1 MRKFKTESKK
11 LLDLM
16 INSIYTNKEIFL
28 RELISN
34 ASDAVDKLNF
44 KSLTDD
50 SIHVEQGDLA
60 IRLAFDK
67 DARTITISDNGIGMT
82 EVELEENLGTIA
94 HSGSEEFKEQNA
106 ESQGDAVD
114 IIGQFGVGFY
124 SAFMVASKV
133 RVVSRAYGE
142 GEAHVWES
150 DGLEGY
156 TIEPAERA
164 DHGTDVILTLR
175 ENVPGKDG
183 EEGENYDRYLSEW
196 GLKDLVKRYSNY
208 VRYPIQMMV
217 TKSREKPKPE
227 DAGDDYKPEYESYE
241 ELETINSMT
250 PIWKKRSS
258 DVEQSDYNE
267 FYKSTFHDFEDPAR
281 TISFHAEGTLEYDA
295 LLFIPGRAPFDLYS
309 KDYEKGLALYSS
321 NVMIME
327 KCADLLPD
335 YYNFVRGVVDSADVS
350 LNISR
355 ETLQHDRQLKAIA
368 RRVEKRITSDLE
380 DMRDNDREA
389 YETFFE
395 NFGRGLKYGIYASYG
410 MKAAELADLLLFW
423 SAKEQKMVTLAEYAK
438 AMPEGQKAIYYA
450 AGDSRERLAKMPV
463 VTGVLSRGY
472 DVLLLTQDVDEF
484 TFQAMREYV
493 ARDMPKIYEDDAA
506 REAAAKAVADGAE
519 PELEDRHLELKNV
532 ATGDLDLATEDEK
545 KQAEEA
551 TKEHGDLFEAMKEA
565 LGDKVE
571 KVAVSSRLV
580 GAEESPAC
588 ITTEGPLSL
597 EMEKV
602 LQRGPEG
609 DVEGMPKSQR
619 VLELNAKHPV
629 FEKLSAAQRDGDSEK
644 VALYAGL
651 LYDQALLVEGILPE
665 DPVAFAQRVCELM

>member
-44 KSLTDD
+44 KSLTDNDVDID
-50 SIHVEQGDLA
+50 SADLA
-60 IRLAFDK
+60 IRVSFDK
-67 DARTITISDNGIGMT
+67 DNRTLTISDNGIGMT
-82 EVELEENLGTIA
+82 AEELEKNLGTIA
-94 HSGSEEFKEQNA
+94 HSGSQEFKTENA
-106 ESQGDAVD
+106 ESQGNDVD

-124 SAFMVASKV
+124 SAFMVASRV
-133 RVVSRAYGE
+133 RVVSRAFGSD
-142 GEAHVWES
+142 EANVWES

-164 DHGTDVILTLR
+164 THGTDVILTIR
-175 ENVPGKDG
+175 EDEGGEDG
-183 EEGENYDRYLSEW
+183 EGFDTYLSEW
-196 GLKDLVKRYSNY
+196 GLKNLIKQYSNY

-217 TKSREKPKPE
+217 TKHREKPKPE
-227 DAGDDYKPEYESYE
+227 DAGDDYTPEWEDYE
-241 ELETINSMT
+241 ELETVNSMT
-250 PIWKKRSS
+250 PIWKKRAS
-258 DVEQSDYNE
+258 DVEQKDYNE

-309 KDYEKGLALYSS
+309 KDYEKGLSLYSS
-321 NVMIME
+321 NVLIME

-335 YYNFVRGVVDSADVS
+335 YFNFVRGVVDSADVS

-355 ETLQHDRQLKAIA
+355 ETLQQKRQLRAIA
-368 RRVEKRITSDLE
+368 KRGGKKISSDLE

-389 YETFFE
+389 YEKFFE
-395 NFGRGLKYGIYASYG
+395 NFGRGLKYGIYSSYG
-410 MKAAELADLLLFW
+410 MKADELADLLLFY

-438 AMPEGQKAIYYA
+438 AMPADQKAIYYA
-450 AGDSRERLAKMPV
+450 AGDSRERLSKMPV
-463 VTGVLSRGY
+463 VTGVLARGY
-472 DVLLLTQDVDEF
+472 DVLLLTADVDEF
-484 TFQAMREYV
+484 TFQAMRSYH
-493 ARDMPKIYEDDAA
+493 AHDLPKVYEDDAA
-506 REAAAKAVADGAE
+506 REAAEKAVADGAE
-519 PELEDRHLELKNV
+519 PETEDRTFELKNV

-545 KQAEEA
+545 KDAEEA
-551 TKEHGDLFEAMKEA
+551 TKENESLFTAMKEA

-571 KVAVSSRLV
+571 KVAVSARLTD
-580 GAEESPAC
+580 APAC

-597 EMEKV
+597 EMERV
-602 LQRGPEG
+602 LRRDPSAEA
-609 DVEGMPKSQR
+609 EGMPKSQR

-629 FEKLSAAQRDGDSEK
+629 FAKLVAANEAGDAEKIK
-644 VALYAGL
+644 LYAGL

-665 DPVAFAQRVCELM
+665 DPVAFAASVCELM

>member
-44 KSLTDD
+44 KSLTDNDVDID
-50 SIHVEQGDLA
+50 SADLA
-60 IRLAFDK
+60 IHVSFDK
-67 DARTITISDNGIGMT
+67 DNRTLTISDNGIGMT
-82 EVELEENLGTIA
+82 AEELEKNLGTIA
-94 HSGSEEFKEQNA
+94 HSGSQEFKTENA
-106 ESQGDAVD
+106 ESQGNDVD

-124 SAFMVASKV
+124 SAFMVASRV
-133 RVVSRAYGE
+133 RVVSRAFGSD
-142 GEAHVWES
+142 EANVWES

-164 DHGTDVILTLR
+164 THGTDVILTIR
-175 ENVPGKDG
+175 EDEGGEDG
-183 EEGENYDRYLSEW
+183 EGFDTYLSEW
-196 GLKDLVKRYSNY
+196 GLKNLIKQYSNY

-217 TKSREKPKPE
+217 TKHREKPKPE
-227 DAGDDYKPEYESYE
+227 DAGDDYTPEWEDYQ
-241 ELETINSMT
+241 ELETVNSMT
-250 PIWKKRSS
+250 PIWKKRAS
-258 DVEQSDYNE
+258 DVEQKDYNE

-309 KDYEKGLALYSS
+309 KDYEKGLSLYSS
-321 NVMIME
+321 NVLIME

-335 YYNFVRGVVDSADVS
+335 YFNFVRGVVDSADVS

-355 ETLQHDRQLKAIA
+355 ETLQQNRQLRAIA
-368 RRVEKRITSDLE
+368 KRVEKKISSDLE

-389 YETFFE
+389 YEKFFE
-395 NFGRGLKYGIYASYG
+395 NFGRGLKYGIYSSYG
-410 MKAAELADLLLFW
+410 MKADELADLLLFY

-438 AMPEGQKAIYYA
+438 AMPADQKAIYYA
-450 AGDSRERLAKMPV
+450 AGDSRERLSKMPV
-463 VTGVLSRGY
+463 VTGVLARGY
-472 DVLLLTQDVDEF
+472 DVLLLTADVDEF
-484 TFQAMREYV
+484 TFQAMRSYH
-493 ARDMPKIYEDDAA
+493 AHDLPKVYEDDAA
-506 REAAAKAVADGAE
+506 REAAEKAVADGAE
-519 PELEDRHLELKNV
+519 PETEDRTFELKNV

-545 KQAEEA
+545 KDAEEA
-551 TKEHGDLFEAMKEA
+551 TKENESLFTAMKEA

-571 KVAVSSRLV
+571 KVAVSARLTD
-580 GAEESPAC
+580 APAC

-597 EMEKV
+597 EMERV
-602 LQRGPEG
+602 LRRDPSAEA
-609 DVEGMPKSQR
+609 EGMPKSQR

-629 FEKLSAAQRDGDSEK
+629 FKKLVSANEAGDAEKIK
-644 VALYAGL
+644 LYAGL

-665 DPVAFAQRVCELM
+665 DPVAFAASVCELM

>member
-44 KSLTDD
+44 KSLTDNDVDID
-50 SIHVEQGDLA
+50 SADLA
-60 IRLAFDK
+60 IRVSFDK
-67 DARTITISDNGIGMT
+67 DNRTLTISDNGIGMT
-82 EVELEENLGTIA
+82 AEELEKNLGTIA
-94 HSGSEEFKEQNA
+94 HSGSQEFKTENA
-106 ESQGDAVD
+106 ESQGNDVD

-124 SAFMVASKV
+124 SAFMVASRV
-133 RVVSRAYGE
+133 RVVSRAFGSD
-142 GEAHVWES
+142 EANVWES

-164 DHGTDVILTLR
+164 THGTDVILTIH
-175 ENVPGKDG
+175 EDEGGEDG
-183 EEGENYDRYLSEW
+183 EGFDTYLSEW
-196 GLKDLVKRYSNY
+196 GLKNLIKQYSNY

-217 TKSREKPKPE
+217 TKHREKPKPE
-227 DAGDDYKPEYESYE
+227 DAGDDYTPEWEDYE
-241 ELETINSMT
+241 ELATVNSMT
-250 PIWKKRSS
+250 PIWKKRAS
-258 DVEQSDYNE
+258 DVEQKDYNE

-309 KDYEKGLALYSS
+309 KDYEKGLSLYSS
-321 NVMIME
+321 NVLIME

-335 YYNFVRGVVDSADVS
+335 YFNFVRGVVDSADVS

-355 ETLQHDRQLKAIA
+355 ETLQQNRQLRAIA
-368 RRVEKRITSDLE
+368 KRVEKKISSDLE

-389 YETFFE
+389 YEKFFE
-395 NFGRGLKYGIYASYG
+395 NFGRGLKYGIYSSYG
-410 MKAAELADLLLFW
+410 MKADELADLLLFY

-438 AMPEGQKAIYYA
+438 AMPADQKAIYYA
-450 AGDSRERLAKMPV
+450 AGDSRERLSKMPV
-463 VTGVLSRGY
+463 VTGVLARGY
-472 DVLLLTQDVDEF
+472 DVLLLTADVDEF
-484 TFQAMREYV
+484 TFQAMRSYH
-493 ARDMPKIYEDDAA
+493 AHDLPKVYEDDAA
-506 REAAAKAVADGAE
+506 REAAEKAVADGAE
-519 PELEDRHLELKNV
+519 PETEDRTFELKNV

-545 KQAEEA
+545 KDAEEA
-551 TKEHGDLFEAMKEA
+551 TKENESLFTAMKEA

-571 KVAVSSRLV
+571 KVAVSARLTD
-580 GAEESPAC
+580 APAC

-597 EMEKV
+597 EMERV
-602 LQRGPEG
+602 LRRDPSAEA
-609 DVEGMPKSQR
+609 EGMPKSQR

-629 FEKLSAAQRDGDSEK
+629 FKKLVSANEEGDAEKIK
-644 VALYAGL
+644 LYAGL

-665 DPVAFAQRVCELM
+665 DPVAFAASICELM

>member
-1 MRKFKTESKK
+1 MRQFKTESKK

-44 KSLTDD
+44 KSLTNSDIKLD
-50 SIHVEQGDLA
+50 SNDLA
-60 IRLAFDK
+60 IRISFDK
-67 DARTITISDNGIGMT
+67 DARTLTVSDNGIGMT
-82 EVELEENLGTIA
+82 AEDLERNLGTIA
-94 HSGSEEFKEQNA
+94 HSGSEEFKQENA
-106 ESQGDAVD
+106 ESQGGDVD

-133 RVVSRAYGE
+133 RVVSRAFGE
-142 GEAHVWES
+142 QTAHVWES

-156 TIEPAERA
+156 TIEDGERA
-164 DHGTDVILTLR
+164 EHGTDVILTIR
-175 ENVPGKDG
+175 ENTKG
-183 EEGENYDRYLSEW
+183 ENGEAGENYDTYLTEW
-196 GLKDLVKRYSNY
+196 GLRDLITRYSNY

-217 TKSREKPKPE
+217 SKSRELPRPE
-227 DAGDDYKPEYESYE
+227 DAGDDYQPQYEDYQ

-267 FYKSTFHDFEDPAR
+267 FYKSTFHDWDDPAR
-281 TISFHAEGTLEYDA
+281 TISFHAEGSLEYDA

-309 KDYEKGLALYSS
+309 KDYQKGLSLYSS

-335 YYNFVRGVVDSADVS
+335 YYNFVRGVVDSADIS

-355 ETLQHDRQLKAIA
+355 ETLQQDRQLRAIA
-368 RRVEKRITSDLE
+368 SRVEKKITSELKA
-380 DMRDNDREA
+380 MRDDDRET
-389 YETFFE
+389 YEAFFE
-395 NFGRGLKYGIYASYG
+395 NFGRGLKFGIYSSYG
-410 MKAAELADLLLFW
+410 MKASELADLLLFW
-423 SAKEQKMVTLAEYAK
+423 SARENKMVTLAEYA
-438 AMPEGQKAIYYA
+438 ATMPEGQKAIYYA
-450 AGDSRERLAKMPV
+450 AGDDRERLSKMPV
-463 VTGVLSRGY
+463 VKGVLDRGY
-472 DVLLLTQDVDEF
+472 DVLLCTMDVDEF
-484 TFQAMREYV
+484 TFQAMRTYH
-493 ARDMPKIYEDDAA
+493 AYGLPKVYEDEVA

-519 PELEDRHLELKNV
+519 PEVEDRDIEFKNV

-545 KQAEEA
+545 KDAEEA
-551 TKEHGDLFEAMKEA
+551 TREHGDLFEAMKEA

-571 KVAVSSRLV
+571 KVAVSARLTD
-580 GAEESPAC
+580 APAC

-602 LQRGPEG
+602 LARGPEAG
-609 DVEGMPKSQR
+609 TEGMPKTVR

-629 FEKLSAAQRDGDSEK
+629 FEKLVAAKEADDTEK
-644 VALYAGL
+644 LSLYAGL
-651 LYDQALLVEGILPE
+651 LYDQALLVEGILPA
-665 DPVAFAQRVCELM
+665 DPVAFAQNICSLM

>member
-1 MRKFKTESKK
+1 MRQFKTESKK

-44 KSLTDD
+44 KSLTNSDIKLD
-50 SIHVEQGDLA
+50 SSDLA
-60 IRLAFDK
+60 IRISFDK
-67 DARTITISDNGIGMT
+67 DARTLTVSDNGIGMT
-82 EVELEENLGTIA
+82 AEDLERNLGTIA
-94 HSGSEEFKEQNA
+94 HSGSEEFKQENA
-106 ESQGDAVD
+106 ESQGSDVD

-133 RVVSRAYGE
+133 RVVSRAFGE
-142 GEAHVWES
+142 QTAHVWES

-156 TIEPAERA
+156 TIEDGERA
-164 DHGTDVILTLR
+164 EHGTDVILTIR
-175 ENVPGKDG
+175 ENTKG
-183 EEGENYDRYLSEW
+183 ENGEAGENYDTYLTEW
-196 GLKDLVKRYSNY
+196 GLRDLITRYSNY

-217 TKSREKPKPE
+217 SKSRELPRPE
-227 DAGDDYKPEYESYE
+227 DAGDDYQPQYEDYQ

-267 FYKSTFHDFEDPAR
+267 FYKSTFHDWDNPAR
-281 TISFHAEGTLEYDA
+281 TISFHAEGSLEYDA

-309 KDYEKGLALYSS
+309 KDYQKGLSLYSS

-335 YYNFVRGVVDSADVS
+335 YYNFVRGVVDSADIS

-355 ETLQHDRQLKAIA
+355 ETLQQDRQLRAIA
-368 RRVEKRITSDLE
+368 SRVEKKITSELKA
-380 DMRDNDREA
+380 MRDDDRET
-389 YETFFE
+389 YEAFFE
-395 NFGRGLKYGIYASYG
+395 NFGRGLKFGIYSSYG
-410 MKAAELADLLLFW
+410 MKASELADLLLFW
-423 SAKEQKMVTLAEYAK
+423 SARENKMVTLAEYAA

-450 AGDSRERLAKMPV
+450 AGDDRERLSKMPV
-463 VTGVLSRGY
+463 VKGVLDRGY
-472 DVLLLTQDVDEF
+472 DVLLCTMDVDEF
-484 TFQAMREYV
+484 TFQAMRTYH
-493 ARDMPKIYEDDAA
+493 ACGLPKIYEDEAA

-519 PELEDRHLELKNV
+519 PEVEDRDIEFKNV

-545 KQAEEA
+545 KDAEEA
-551 TKEHGDLFEAMKEA
+551 TREHGDLFDAMKEA

-571 KVAVSSRLV
+571 KVAVSARLTD
-580 GAEESPAC
+580 APAC

-602 LQRGPEG
+602 LARGPEAG
-609 DVEGMPKSQR
+609 TEGMPKTVR

-629 FEKLSAAQRDGDSEK
+629 FEKLVAAKEADDAEK
-644 VALYAGL
+644 LSLYAGL
-651 LYDQALLVEGILPE
+651 LYDQALLVEGILPA
-665 DPVAFAQRVCELM
+665 DPVAFAQNICSLM

>member
-44 KSLTDD
+44 KSLTDNDVDID
-50 SIHVEQGDLA
+50 SADLA
-60 IRLAFDK
+60 IRVSFDK
-67 DARTITISDNGIGMT
+67 NNRTLTISDNGIGMT
-82 EVELEENLGTIA
+82 AEELEKNLGTIA
-94 HSGSEEFKEQNA
+94 HSGSQEFKTENA
-106 ESQGDAVD
+106 ESQGNDVD

-124 SAFMVASKV
+124 SAFMVASRV
-133 RVVSRAYGE
+133 RVVSRAFGSD
-142 GEAHVWES
+142 EANVWES

-164 DHGTDVILTLR
+164 THGTDVILTIR
-175 ENVPGKDG
+175 EDEGGEDG
-183 EEGENYDRYLSEW
+183 EGFDTYLSEW
-196 GLKDLVKRYSNY
+196 GLKNLIKQYSNY

-217 TKSREKPKPE
+217 TKHREKPKPE
-227 DAGDDYKPEYESYE
+227 DAGDDYTPEWEDYE
-241 ELETINSMT
+241 ELETVNSMT
-250 PIWKKRSS
+250 PIWKKRAS
-258 DVEQSDYNE
+258 DVEQKDYNE

-309 KDYEKGLALYSS
+309 KDYEKGLSLYSS
-321 NVMIME
+321 NVLIME

-335 YYNFVRGVVDSADVS
+335 YFNFVRGVVDSADVS

-355 ETLQHDRQLKAIA
+355 ETLQQNRQLRAIA
-368 RRVEKRITSDLE
+368 KRVEKKISSDLE

-389 YETFFE
+389 YEKFFE
-395 NFGRGLKYGIYASYG
+395 NFGRGLKYGIYSSYG
-410 MKAAELADLLLFW
+410 MKADELADLLLFY
-423 SAKEQKMVTLAEYAK
+423 SAKEQKMVTLPEYAK
-438 AMPEGQKAIYYA
+438 AMPADQKAIYYA
-450 AGDSRERLAKMPV
+450 AGDSRERLSKMPV
-463 VTGVLSRGY
+463 VTGVLARGY
-472 DVLLLTQDVDEF
+472 DVLLLTADVDEF
-484 TFQAMREYV
+484 TFQAMRSYH
-493 ARDMPKIYEDDAA
+493 AHDLPKVYEDDAA
-506 REAAAKAVADGAE
+506 REAAEKAVADGAE
-519 PELEDRHLELKNV
+519 PETEDRTFELKNV

-545 KQAEEA
+545 KDAEEA
-551 TKEHGDLFEAMKEA
+551 TKENESLFTAMKEA

-571 KVAVSSRLV
+571 KVAVSARLTD
-580 GAEESPAC
+580 APAC

-597 EMEKV
+597 EMERV
-602 LQRGPEG
+602 LRRDPSAEA
-609 DVEGMPKSQR
+609 EGMPKSQR

-629 FEKLSAAQRDGDSEK
+629 FKKLVSANEAGDAEKIK
-644 VALYAGL
+644 LYAGL

-665 DPVAFAQRVCELM
+665 DPVAFAASVCELM

>member
-44 KSLTDD
+44 KSLTDNDVDID
-50 SIHVEQGDLA
+50 SADLA
-60 IRLAFDK
+60 IRVSFDK
-67 DARTITISDNGIGMT
+67 DNRTLTISDNGIGMT
-82 EVELEENLGTIA
+82 AEELEKNLGTIA
-94 HSGSEEFKEQNA
+94 HSGSQEFKTENA
-106 ESQGDAVD
+106 ESQGNDVD

-124 SAFMVASKV
+124 SAFMVASRV
-133 RVVSRAYGE
+133 RVVSRAFGSD
-142 GEAHVWES
+142 EANVWES

-164 DHGTDVILTLR
+164 THGTDVILTIR
-175 ENVPGKDG
+175 EDEGGEDG
-183 EEGENYDRYLSEW
+183 EGFDTYLSEW
-196 GLKDLVKRYSNY
+196 GLKNLIKQYSNY

-217 TKSREKPKPE
+217 TKHREKPKPE
-227 DAGDDYKPEYESYE
+227 DAGDDYTPEWEDYQ
-241 ELETINSMT
+241 ELETVNSMT
-250 PIWKKRSS
+250 PIWKKRASE
-258 DVEQSDYNE
+258 VEQKDYNE

-309 KDYEKGLALYSS
+309 KDYEKGLSLYSS
-321 NVMIME
+321 NVLIME

-335 YYNFVRGVVDSADVS
+335 YFNFVRGVVDSADVS

-355 ETLQHDRQLKAIA
+355 ETLQQNRQLRAIA
-368 RRVEKRITSDLE
+368 KRVEKKISSDLE

-389 YETFFE
+389 YEKFFE
-395 NFGRGLKYGIYASYG
+395 NFGRGLKYGIYSSYG
-410 MKAAELADLLLFW
+410 MKADELADLLLFY

-438 AMPEGQKAIYYA
+438 AMPADQKAIYYA
-450 AGDSRERLAKMPV
+450 AGDSRERLSKMPV
-463 VTGVLSRGY
+463 VTGVLARGY
-472 DVLLLTQDVDEF
+472 DVLLLTADVDEF
-484 TFQAMREYV
+484 TFQAMRSYH
-493 ARDMPKIYEDDAA
+493 AHDLPKVYEDDAA
-506 REAAAKAVADGAE
+506 REAAEKAVADGAE
-519 PELEDRHLELKNV
+519 PETEDRTFELKNV

-545 KQAEEA
+545 KDAEEA
-551 TKEHGDLFEAMKEA
+551 TKENESLFTAMKEA

-571 KVAVSSRLV
+571 KVAVSARLTD
-580 GAEESPAC
+580 APAC

-597 EMEKV
+597 EMERV
-602 LQRGPEG
+602 LRRDPSAEA
-609 DVEGMPKSQR
+609 EGMPKSQR

-629 FEKLSAAQRDGDSEK
+629 FKKLVSANEEGDAEKIK
-644 VALYAGL
+644 LYAGL

-665 DPVAFAQRVCELM
+665 DPVAFAASICELM

>member
-44 KSLTDD
+44 KSLTDNDVDID
-50 SIHVEQGDLA
+50 SADLA
-60 IRLAFDK
+60 IRVSFDK
-67 DARTITISDNGIGMT
+67 DNRTLTISDNGIGMT
-82 EVELEENLGTIA
+82 AEELEKNLGTIA
-94 HSGSEEFKEQNA
+94 HSGSQEFKTENA
-106 ESQGDAVD
+106 ESQGNDVD

-124 SAFMVASKV
+124 SAFMVASRV
-133 RVVSRAYGE
+133 RVVSRAFGSD
-142 GEAHVWES
+142 EANVWES

-164 DHGTDVILTLR
+164 THGTDVILTIR
-175 ENVPGKDG
+175 EDEGGEDG
-183 EEGENYDRYLSEW
+183 EGFDTYLSEW
-196 GLKDLVKRYSNY
+196 GLKNLIKQYSNY

-217 TKSREKPKPE
+217 TKHREKPKPE
-227 DAGDDYKPEYESYE
+227 DAGDDYTPEWEDYE
-241 ELETINSMT
+241 ELETVNSMT
-250 PIWKKRSS
+250 PIWKKRAS
-258 DVEQSDYNE
+258 DVEQKDYNE

-295 LLFIPGRAPFDLYS
+295 LLFIPDRAPFDLYS
-309 KDYEKGLALYSS
+309 KDYEKGLSLYSS
-321 NVMIME
+321 NVLIME

-335 YYNFVRGVVDSADVS
+335 YFNFVRGVVDSADVS

-355 ETLQHDRQLKAIA
+355 ETLQQNRQLRAIA
-368 RRVEKRITSDLE
+368 KRVEKKISSDLE

-389 YETFFE
+389 YEKFFE
-395 NFGRGLKYGIYASYG
+395 NFGRGLKYGIYSSYG
-410 MKAAELADLLLFW
+410 MKADELADLLLFY

-438 AMPEGQKAIYYA
+438 AMPADQKAIYYA
-450 AGDSRERLAKMPV
+450 AGDSRERLSKMPV
-463 VTGVLSRGY
+463 VTGVLARGY
-472 DVLLLTQDVDEF
+472 DVLLLTADVDEF
-484 TFQAMREYV
+484 TFQAMRSYH
-493 ARDMPKIYEDDAA
+493 AHDLPKVYEDDAA
-506 REAAAKAVADGAE
+506 REAAEKAVADGAE
-519 PELEDRHLELKNV
+519 PETEDRTFELKNV

-545 KQAEEA
+545 KDAEEA
-551 TKEHGDLFEAMKEA
+551 TKENESLFTAMKEA

-571 KVAVSSRLV
+571 KVAVSARLTD
-580 GAEESPAC
+580 APAC

-597 EMEKV
+597 EMERV
-602 LQRGPEG
+602 LRRDPSAEA
-609 DVEGMPKSQR
+609 EGMPKSQR

-629 FEKLSAAQRDGDSEK
+629 FKKLVSANEAGDAEKIK
-644 VALYAGL
+644 LYAGL

-665 DPVAFAQRVCELM
+665 DPVAFAASICELM